1 MKSIC
6 GKKLGTFLIS
16 IVILSFFSCKLELG
30 MGETVDLEAP
40 VVKVTSPSGY
50 AKVHSDVTFS
60 GTCSDN
66 TLVTLLT
73 ITEQSSGQVY
83 GKINNPPANWT
94 FKPTSPL
101 KEGYHTLLFTVE
113 DAAGNE
119 GSTSRVALSFTVDDT
134 APEGKR
140 FQIRRPNYTF
150 TDFKDYD
157 YLKNLEYTYINM
169 DYFQNGEFSIVG
181 EFEDDIGVS
190 EIKFSIFDREDL
202 QNPVLVKT
210 VKAGIEDKNSEFY
223 VDNINTPVVTV
234 KASELIA
241 KNSKYENTKSFLYIT
256 CISFDEHGNVNS
268 EPFKLGYL
276 IWDPD
281 SDKPQFK
288 PTGFTLDDDG
298 NLKVPASTAIKFDI
312 FDDDGIKEVYYKIYQ
327 ENDTLPNSNK
337 DIIDDTN
344 KKFEPAD
351 YPLLI
356 TTNDYTSA
364 SSYTTNYLVWTVVD
378 KSGTVSNSG
387 RIKITIDD
395 QKIPT
400 LTIVSPEKNT
410 IPAFDSSLKNE
421 SGVMTAD
428 YVRFAISGYGVD
440 TNSCVSIKMAYL
452 KPGYTATMDVI
463 KSNFSS
469 VTEVSNEFTQV
480 GDAYYKVGKLNANGQ
495 ANGGNKY
502 NFTFDIDLTNDK
514 DTNGNKVFDYTSNK
528 TFIFELIDNDNNKVY
543 ETCTY
548 NPDIQAVKIYTVKPT
563 VGTVC
568 DYYSPMNVILCF
580 PKVNKNGK
588 PVSLTGAEA
597 SAPSEFV
604 FTGVKPIKS
613 VSIKLPNS
621 QNTELIDYV
630 KCDSNGN
637 ENMNGN
643 FYKFTISKDCLK
655 EFYDSEK
662 KSPSFE
668 INAKDIYD
676 IESTDRVYI
685 SLADVPQLN
694 EISSSE
700 IDKVYAAGDKI
711 TLEAKFSSSVTYNE
725 TPTLTVKYKVDGEYK
740 TEDLTTKTLSG
751 NDVLQFEFNV
761 PQKTSGEL
769 ESVSFNGTVYSANL
783 STAKAI
789 TEINTGCH
797 LHDKKNIVLDGYAP
811 VVKYIG
817 LSSLD
822 GVLYESKRY
831 LSREK
836 KILATVRFDEN
847 ISTILP
853 QLKLNWD
860 STDVLF
866 NVNTVSENTI
876 IFEHEVSSTT
886 PELTTDTEIT
896 FVGFIGTGSNIIT
909 DVPGNEYVKNDCTPA
924 NTTVIVDTTKP
935 AAPGIQIDG
944 EDVLDSY
951 NADKKLKIKT
961 SDIEPGAHV
970 EYTIDGQN
978 WYEYTDTIATNG
990 IALTK
995 GNVYSVRTKQT
1006 DIAGNTSDSSDVTR
1020 ITIEGFPEVQSFAL
1034 ITPEGKNTATSL
1046 VFKMSFA
1053 SEINAPAGAATI
1065 TFSSIK
1071 KNAEGASINKTVSN
1085 TAVNNSREVEFTYL
1099 LTDENNKDD
1108 IYQGV
1113 EVSKV
1118 EFTSSFKDHLGN
1130 IPDFASETVGGVTKY
1145 VYKNKDSTPL
1155 ISKQVYYDK
1164 TAPKIKAK
1172 TENIAPS
1179 TFAITL
1185 EFSEEVS
1192 PEYGTVTIERNGDWL
1207 VPAILTTDEFNKYYN
1222 ACDDDKKAALL
1233 ETELI
1238 NGEYLDK
1245 KDSKTGI
1252 SVGPYKKITHGLNVP
1267 ESGIVTPNIDTTYVL
1282 DFNKGLNDE
1291 TIRAAL
1297 ASANYH
1303 KHSVDI
1309 TNSDYVKPVK
1319 VSGIDDKTRYTIQFP
1334 DSIAKGIEW
1343 KVTIPA
1349 GLFRD
1354 ECGNTSEALSG
1365 TYTIWSA
1372 GVSDP
1377 VIRVDR
1383 YSHGYGAKGQIYNSS
1398 TKKWEE
1404 ANITSYSN
1412 PSDSPSPQDNT
1423 GGKIKPLDYVRVR
1436 IDSQTPGVSIRYKQT
1451 TKTIT
1456 EATKSISSGG
1466 TTRTGLSY
1474 ETIDQKHTPIVVAD
1488 ATKSEI
1494 DKTSFTGNTLYS
1506 AQFNVGDSDIYKPR
1520 KDYFAAVA
1528 QKTHDFKDSTNNSV
1542 VQTSATTYEGAFR
1555 TVVVVDQHL
1564 KTNGDKQLNVDG
1576 GTSRGGRP
1584 LYSGFPLRD
1593 GWSVQY
1599 SKNMY
1604 FDEAVTLS
1612 NDKHP
1617 WVWCS
1622 YELLTED
1629 ICLLLRFANDNSSTY
1644 PLVSYGEG
1652 VYLYNYN
1659 FYNH

>member
-288 PTGFTLDDDG
+288 PTGFTLDDAG

-312 FDDDGIKEVYYKIYQ
+312 FDDDGIKEVYYKVYE
-327 ENDTLPNSNK
+327 ENDLLPEKNTDIAK
-337 DIIDDTN
+337 DDAN
-344 KKFEPAD
+344 KKELPTNN
-351 YPLLI
+351 PLLI

-480 GDAYYKVGKLNANGQ
+480 GDAYYKVGTLLPADQ

-548 NPDIQAVKIYTVKPT
+548 NPDVQAVKIQTISPA

-568 DYYSPMNVILCF
+568 DYFTDLNVILCF

-588 PVSLTGAEA
+588 TIT
-597 SAPSEFV
+597 SAGVETTDPANFD

-613 VSIKLPNS
+613 VSITLPDS
-621 QNTELIDYV
+621 SNTELKDYE
-630 KCDSNGN
+630 KCDANGTAN
-637 ENMNGN
+637 DSGN
-643 FYKFTISKDCLK
+643 FYKFSISKSYLK
-655 EFYDSEK
+655 DLYEDDK

-668 INAKDIYD
+668 IKAKDIYD
-676 IESTDRVYI
+676 IETSDRVYI
-685 SLADVPQLN
+685 SLANVPELN
-694 EISSSE
+694 EISSPNINKFYGE
-700 IDKVYAAGDKI
+700 NDTII
-711 TLEAKFSSSVTYNE
+711 LEAKFSSSVIYN
-725 TPTLTVKYKVDGEYK
+725 TKPTLTVKYKLNNVEK
-740 TEDLTTKTLSG
+740 TEVLETKTSSG
-751 NDVLQFEFNV
+751 NDVFQFEFKV
-761 PQKTSGEL
+761 GKYYSGEL

-783 STAKAI
+783 STAMAK
-789 TEINTGCH
+789 TEIKTGCH
-797 LHDKKNIVLDGYAP
+797 LQDKKDITLDGYAP
-811 VVKYIG
+811 TVTSIG
-817 LSSLD
+817 LSSSD
-822 GVLYESKRY
+822 VDPYNSKLY
-831 LSREK
+831 LSKEK
-836 KILATVRFDEN
+836 KILATVRFNEN

-853 QLKLNWD
+853 ELKLNWKN
-860 STDVLF
+860 TDVLF
-866 NVNTVSENTI
+866 SVNTVSTDCI
-876 IFEHEVSSTT
+876 IFEHEVNSTT
-886 PELTTDTEIT
+886 PQLDVSTPIT
-896 FVGFIGTGSNIIT
+896 FVGFAGTDIK
-909 DVPGNEYVKNDCTPA
+909 DVSGNLYVKNDCTPQ
-924 NTTVIVDTTKP
+924 NTAVIVDTEKP
-935 AAPGIQIDG
+935 TAPGILIDNAA
-944 EDVLDSY
+944 VLSSY
-951 NADKKLKIKT
+951 NTNKTLKVNT
-961 SDIEPGAHV
+961 TQIEEGATV

-978 WYEYTDTIATNG
+978 WYSYNYVTNTGVLLEKGKVYT
-990 IALTK
+990 
-995 GNVYSVRTKQT
+995 VRTKQT

-1053 SEINAPAGAATI
+1053 SEINAPAGSATI

-1071 KNAEGASINKTVSN
+1071 KNAEGASIKKTVSN

-1099 LTDENNKDD
+1099 LTGENKDD

-1145 VYKNKDSTPL
+1145 VYKNKNSTPL

-1192 PEYGTVTIERNGDWL
+1192 PEYGTVTIERNGEWL

-1245 KDSKTGI
+1245 KDPETGI

-1282 DFNKGLNDE
+1282 DFNKDLNDE
-1291 TIRAAL
+1291 KIRAAL

-1319 VSGIDDKTRYTIQFP
+1319 VSGIDDKTKYTIQFP

-1383 YSHGYGAKGQIYNSS
+1383 YSHGYGAKGQIYDSS
-1398 TKKWEE
+1398 TDKWKE
-1404 ANITSYSN
+1404 AEITAYSN
-1412 PSDSPSPQDNT
+1412 PSDSLPPQNNT

-1474 ETIDQKHTPIVVAD
+1474 ETIDRKHTPIVVAD

-1494 DKTSFTGNTLYS
+1494 DKTSFTGNTSYS
-1506 AQFNVGDSDIYKPR
+1506 GQFNVGDSDIYKPR

-1555 TVVVVDQHL
+1555 TVVVVDQQH

-1576 GTSRGGRP
+1576 GTDRGGRP

-1604 FDEAVTLS
+1604 FDEDVTLS
-1612 NDKHP
+1612 NGKHP

-1629 ICLLLRFANDNSSTY
+1629 ICLLLRFDKDNSSTY

-1659 FYNH
+1659 FYNQNH

>member
-234 KASELIA
+234 KSSDLIA
-241 KNSKYENTKSFLYIT
+241 KNAKYADTKSFLYIT

-327 ENDTLPNSNK
+327 ENDTLPNLNT

-480 GDAYYKVGKLNANGQ
+480 GDAYYKVGTLLPASQ

-528 TFIFELIDNDNNKVY
+528 TFVFELIDNDNNKVY

-588 PVSLTGAEA
+588 PVSLTGAEV

-700 IDKVYAAGDKI
+700 IDKAYAAGDKI

-740 TEDLTTKTLSG
+740 TEDLTTKTSSG

-761 PQKTSGEL
+761 PQKTSGKL

-811 VVKYIG
+811 VVQYIG

-970 EYTIDGQN
+970 EYTIDGQK

-1053 SEINAPAGAATI
+1053 SEINAPAGSATI

-1071 KNAEGASINKTVSN
+1071 KNAEGASIKKTVSN

-1099 LTDENNKDD
+1099 LTGGNEGD

-1118 EFTSSFKDHLGN
+1118 EFTSDFKDHLGN
-1130 IPDFASETVGGVTKY
+1130 IPDFASVTEGGVTKY
-1145 VYKNKDSTPL
+1145 VYENKDKTPL

-1164 TAPKIKAK
+1164 TAPRIKAK

-1192 PEYGTVTIERNGDWL
+1192 PEYGTVTIERNGEWL

-1245 KDSKTGI
+1245 KDPETGI

-1319 VSGIDDKTRYTIQFP
+1319 DSGIDDKTKYTIQFP

-1343 KVTIPA
+1343 KVTIPD

-1383 YSHGYGAKGQIYNSS
+1383 YSHGYGAKGQVYNSS

-1404 ANITSYSN
+1404 TDIDVYTSAKATKVPDEGS
-1412 PSDSPSPQDNT
+1412 
-1423 GGKIKPLDYVRVR
+1423 GGKIKPLSYVNVR
-1436 IDSQTPGVSIRYKQT
+1436 IDSQTPDAVIRYKQT
-1451 TKTIT
+1451 GKTI
-1456 EATKSISSGG
+1456 ENGISGN
-1466 TTRTGLSY
+1466 TLSY
-1474 ETIDQKHTPIVVAD
+1474 ETSSKKHTSITVAGS
-1488 ATKSEI
+1488 TKAEI
-1494 DKTSFTGNTLYS
+1494 NKTTFEGDNEYSTIFT
-1506 AQFNVGDSDIYKPR
+1506 VGDAEGDIYKPR
-1520 KDYFAAVA
+1520 KDYFAAMA
-1528 QKTHDFKDSTNNSV
+1528 QKTHTFKDSSGKNV
-1542 VQTSATTYEGAFR
+1542 VQTSGTSYEGAFR
-1555 TVVVVDQHL
+1555 SVLVVNQQKKND
-1564 KTNGDKQLNVDG
+1564 GDKQLNVEG
-1576 GTSRGGRP
+1576 GTARGGRP
-1584 LYSGFPLRD
+1584 SYSGFPLRD
-1593 GWSVQY
+1593 GESNAY

-1604 FDEAVTLS
+1604 YDEDVTLTS
-1612 NDKHP
+1612 SSYHP

-1622 YELLTED
+1622 YELLTEE

-1644 PLVSYGEG
+1644 PIINYGECT
-1652 VYLYNYN
+1652 YLYNYN
-1659 FYNH
+1659 FYSH

>member
-1 MKSIC
+1 
-6 GKKLGTFLIS
+6 
-16 IVILSFFSCKLELG
+16 

-169 DYFQNGEFSIVG
+169 DYFQNGEFSIIG

-234 KASELIA
+234 KSSDLIA
-241 KNSKYENTKSFLYIT
+241 KNAKYADTKSFLYIT

-312 FDDDGIKEVYYKIYQ
+312 FDDDGIKEVYYKVYE
-327 ENDTLPNSNK
+327 ENDLLPEENTDIAK
-337 DIIDDTN
+337 DDAN
-344 KKFEPAD
+344 KKELPTNN
-351 YPLLI
+351 PLLI

-364 SSYTTNYLVWTVVD
+364 ASYTTNYLVWTVID
-378 KSGTVSNSG
+378 KSGTVSNYG

-428 YVRFAISGYGVD
+428 YVRFKISGYGVD

-480 GDAYYKVGKLNANGQ
+480 GDAYYKVGKLKANGQ

-700 IDKVYAAGDKI
+700 IDKAYAAGDKI

-725 TPTLTVKYKVDGEYK
+725 KPTLTVKYKVDGEYK
-740 TEDLTTKTLSG
+740 TEDLTTKTSSG

-761 PQKTSGEL
+761 PQKTSGKL

-797 LHDKKNIVLDGYAP
+797 LHDKKNIELDGYAP

-817 LSSLD
+817 LSSSD
-822 GVLYESKRY
+822 GNLFNSKQY
-831 LSREK
+831 LTKEK
-836 KILATVRFDEN
+836 KILATVKFNEN

-853 QLKLNWD
+853 QLKLNWA

-896 FVGFIGTGSNIIT
+896 FVGFIGTGSNKIT

-924 NTTVIVDTTKP
+924 NTTVIVDKTKP

-944 EDVLDSY
+944 KDVLASY

-1099 LTDENNKDD
+1099 LTGENKDD

-1192 PEYGTVTIERNGDWL
+1192 PEYGTVTIERNGEWL

-1222 ACDDDKKAALL
+1222 ACDPAKKSDLL
-1233 ETELI
+1233 ETDSI

-1245 KDSKTGI
+1245 KDPETGI

-1319 VSGIDDKTRYTIQFP
+1319 DSGIDDKTRYTIQFP

-1404 ANITSYSN
+1404 TDIDVYTSAKATKVPDEGS
-1412 PSDSPSPQDNT
+1412 
-1423 GGKIKPLDYVRVR
+1423 GGKIKPLSYVNVR
-1436 IDSQTPGVSIRYKQT
+1436 IDSQTPGAVIRYKQT
-1451 TKTIT
+1451 GKTI
-1456 EATKSISSGG
+1456 ENGISGN
-1466 TTRTGLSY
+1466 TLSY
-1474 ETIDQKHTPIVVAD
+1474 ETSSQKHTSITVKGSTKAEINKTTFAD
-1488 ATKSEI
+1488 DNEYSTI
-1494 DKTSFTGNTLYS
+1494 FT
-1506 AQFNVGDSDIYKPR
+1506 VGDAEGDIYKPR
-1520 KDYFAAVA
+1520 KDYFAAMA
-1528 QKTHDFKDSTNNSV
+1528 QKTHTFKDSSGKNV
-1542 VQTSATTYEGAFR
+1542 VQTSGTSYEGAFR
-1555 TVVVVDQHL
+1555 SVLVVNQQKKND
-1564 KTNGDKQLNVDG
+1564 GDKQLNVEG
-1576 GTSRGGRP
+1576 GTARGGRP
-1584 LYSGFPLRD
+1584 SYSGFPLRD
-1593 GWSVQY
+1593 GESNAY

-1604 FDEAVTLS
+1604 YDEDVTLTS
-1612 NDKHP
+1612 SSYHP

-1622 YELLTED
+1622 YELLTEE

-1644 PLVSYGEG
+1644 PIINYGECT
-1652 VYLYNYN
+1652 YLYNYN
-1659 FYNH
+1659 FYSH

>member
-327 ENDTLPNSNK
+327 ENDIPST
-337 DIIDDTN
+337 DIIDDAN
-344 KKFEPAD
+344 KKFKPAD

-364 SSYTTNYLVWTVVD
+364 ASYTTNYLVWTVID
-378 KSGTVSNSG
+378 KSGTVRNSG

-480 GDAYYKVGKLNANGQ
+480 GDAYYKVGTLLPASQ

-528 TFIFELIDNDNNKVY
+528 TFVFELIDNDNNKVY

-700 IDKVYAAGDKI
+700 IDKAYAAGDKI

-725 TPTLTVKYKVDGEYK
+725 KPTLTVKYKVDGEYK
-740 TEDLTTKTLSG
+740 TEDLTTKTSSG
-751 NDVLQFEFNV
+751 NDILQFEFNV
-761 PQKTSGEL
+761 PQKTSGKL

-783 STAKAI
+783 STAMAK
-789 TEINTGCH
+789 TEIKTGCH
-797 LHDKKNIVLDGYAP
+797 LQDKKDITLDGYAP
-811 VVKYIG
+811 TVTSIG
-817 LSSLD
+817 LSSSD
-822 GVLYESKRY
+822 VDPYNSKLY
-831 LSREK
+831 LSKEK
-836 KILATVRFDEN
+836 KILATVRFNEN

-853 QLKLNWD
+853 ELKLNWKN
-860 STDVLF
+860 TDVLF
-866 NVNTVSENTI
+866 SVNTVSTDCI
-876 IFEHEVSSTT
+876 IFEHEVNSTT
-886 PELTTDTEIT
+886 PQLDVSTPIT
-896 FVGFIGTGSNIIT
+896 FVGFAGTDIK
-909 DVPGNEYVKNDCTPA
+909 DVSGNLYVKNDCTPQ
-924 NTTVIVDTTKP
+924 NTAVIVDTEKP
-935 AAPGIQIDG
+935 TAPGILIDNAA
-944 EDVLDSY
+944 VLSSY
-951 NADKKLKIKT
+951 NTNKTLKVNT
-961 SDIEPGAHV
+961 TQIEEGATV

-978 WYEYTDTIATNG
+978 WYSYNYVTNTGVLLEKGKVYT
-990 IALTK
+990 
-995 GNVYSVRTKQT
+995 VRTKQT

-1053 SEINAPAGAATI
+1053 SEINAPAGSATI

-1071 KNAEGASINKTVSN
+1071 KNAEGASIKKTVSN

-1099 LTDENNKDD
+1099 LTGGNEGD

-1118 EFTSSFKDHLGN
+1118 EFTSDFKDHLGN
-1130 IPDFASETVGGVTKY
+1130 IPDFASVTEGGVTKY
-1145 VYKNKDSTPL
+1145 VYENKDKTPL

-1164 TAPKIKAK
+1164 TAPRIKAK

-1192 PEYGTVTIERNGDWL
+1192 PEYGTVTIERNGEWL

-1222 ACDDDKKAALL
+1222 ACDPAKKSDLL
-1233 ETELI
+1233 ETDSI

-1282 DFNKGLNDE
+1282 DFNKGLNDA

-1319 VSGIDDKTRYTIQFP
+1319 VSEIDDKTKYTIQFP

-1354 ECGNTSEALSG
+1354 ECGNTSKALSG

-1404 ANITSYSN
+1404 ANITAYSN

-1456 EATKSISSGG
+1456 EATKNITSGE

-1474 ETIDQKHTPIVVAD
+1474 ETIVKKHTPIVVAD

-1494 DKTSFTGNTLYS
+1494 DKTSFTDNTLYS

-1555 TVVVVDQHL
+1555 TVVVVDQKD

-1576 GTSRGGRP
+1576 GTDRGGRP

-1604 FDEAVTLS
+1604 FDEDVTLS
-1612 NDKHP
+1612 NGKHP

-1629 ICLLLRFANDNSSTY
+1629 ICLLLRFDKDNSSTY

-1659 FYNH
+1659 FYNQNH

>member
-1 MKSIC
+1 
-6 GKKLGTFLIS
+6 
-16 IVILSFFSCKLELG
+16 
-30 MGETVDLEAP
+30 
-40 VVKVTSPSGY
+40 
-50 AKVHSDVTFS
+50 
-60 GTCSDN
+60 
-66 TLVTLLT
+66 
-73 ITEQSSGQVY
+73 
-83 GKINNPPANWT
+83 
-94 FKPTSPL
+94 
-101 KEGYHTLLFTVE
+101 
-113 DAAGNE
+113 
-119 GSTSRVALSFTVDDT
+119 
-134 APEGKR
+134 
-140 FQIRRPNYTF
+140 
-150 TDFKDYD
+150 
-157 YLKNLEYTYINM
+157 
-169 DYFQNGEFSIVG
+169 
-181 EFEDDIGVS
+181 
-190 EIKFSIFDREDL
+190 
-202 QNPVLVKT
+202 
-210 VKAGIEDKNSEFY
+210 
-223 VDNINTPVVTV
+223 
-234 KASELIA
+234 
-241 KNSKYENTKSFLYIT
+241 
-256 CISFDEHGNVNS
+256 
-268 EPFKLGYL
+268 
-276 IWDPD
+276 
-281 SDKPQFK
+281 
-288 PTGFTLDDDG
+288 
-298 NLKVPASTAIKFDI
+298 
-312 FDDDGIKEVYYKIYQ
+312 
-327 ENDTLPNSNK
+327 
-337 DIIDDTN
+337 
-344 KKFEPAD
+344 
-351 YPLLI
+351 
-356 TTNDYTSA
+356 
-364 SSYTTNYLVWTVVD
+364 
-378 KSGTVSNSG
+378 
-387 RIKITIDD
+387 
-395 QKIPT
+395 
-400 LTIVSPEKNT
+400 
-410 IPAFDSSLKNE
+410 
-421 SGVMTAD
+421 
-428 YVRFAISGYGVD
+428 
-440 TNSCVSIKMAYL
+440 
-452 KPGYTATMDVI
+452 
-463 KSNFSS
+463 
-469 VTEVSNEFTQV
+469 
-480 GDAYYKVGKLNANGQ
+480 
-495 ANGGNKY
+495 
-502 NFTFDIDLTNDK
+502 
-514 DTNGNKVFDYTSNK
+514 
-528 TFIFELIDNDNNKVY
+528 
-543 ETCTY
+543 
-548 NPDIQAVKIYTVKPT
+548 
-563 VGTVC
+563 
-568 DYYSPMNVILCF
+568 
-580 PKVNKNGK
+580 
-588 PVSLTGAEA
+588 
-597 SAPSEFV
+597 
-604 FTGVKPIKS
+604 
-613 VSIKLPNS
+613 
-621 QNTELIDYV
+621 
-630 KCDSNGN
+630 
-637 ENMNGN
+637 MNGN

-700 IDKVYAAGDKI
+700 IDKAYAAGDKI

-725 TPTLTVKYKVDGEYK
+725 KPTLTVKYKVDGEYK
-740 TEDLTTKTLSG
+740 TEDLTTKTSSG

-761 PQKTSGEL
+761 PQKTSGKL

-797 LHDKKNIVLDGYAP
+797 LHDKKNIELDGYAP

-817 LSSLD
+817 LSSSD
-822 GVLYESKRY
+822 GNLFNSKQY
-831 LSREK
+831 LTKEK
-836 KILATVRFDEN
+836 KILATVKFNEN

-866 NVNTVSENTI
+866 NVNTVSEDTI

-924 NTTVIVDTTKP
+924 NTTVIVDKTKP

-944 EDVLDSY
+944 KDVLASY

-1085 TAVNNSREVEFTYL
+1085 TAVNKSREVEFTYL
-1099 LTDENNKDD
+1099 LTGENTDD

-1145 VYKNKDSTPL
+1145 VYKNTDSTPL

-1192 PEYGTVTIERNGDWL
+1192 PEYGTVTIERNGEWL

-1282 DFNKGLNDE
+1282 DFNRDLNDE
-1291 TIRAAL
+1291 KIRAAL

-1319 VSGIDDKTRYTIQFP
+1319 VSGIDDKTKYTIQFP

-1398 TKKWEE
+1398 TEKWEE
-1404 ANITSYSN
+1404 KDINVYKSAKDTEDLVEGS
-1412 PSDSPSPQDNT
+1412 
-1423 GGKIKPLDYVRVR
+1423 GGKIKPLSYVNVR
-1436 IDSQTPGVSIRYKQT
+1436 IDSQTPDAVIRYKQT
-1451 TKTIT
+1451 GKTI
-1456 EATKSISSGG
+1456 ENGISGN
-1466 TTRTGLSY
+1466 TLSY
-1474 ETIDQKHTPIVVAD
+1474 ETSSQKHTSITVAGS
-1488 ATKSEI
+1488 TKAEI
-1494 DKTSFTGNTLYS
+1494 NKTTFAGDNEYSTIFT
-1506 AQFNVGDSDIYKPR
+1506 VGDAEGDIYKPR
-1520 KDYFAAVA
+1520 KDYFAAMA
-1528 QKTHDFKDSTNNSV
+1528 QKTHTFKDSSGNNV
-1542 VQTSATTYEGAFR
+1542 VQTSGTSYEGAFR
-1555 TVVVVDQHL
+1555 SVLVVNQQD
-1564 KTNGDKQLNVDG
+1564 KKDGDKQLNVEG
-1576 GTSRGGRP
+1576 GTARGGRP
-1584 LYSGFPLRD
+1584 SYSGFPLRD
-1593 GWSVQY
+1593 GASNAY

-1604 FDEAVTLS
+1604 YDESVTLTS
-1612 NDKHP
+1612 SSYHP